1 MLKEKSTSI
10 SHRGFR
16 RLADAEFNLTLVKSF
31 VKIQHQGKKY
41 QSNQVKSLHFGEFI
55 SLSDTYTGYRF
66 DSQMLKGWGCCS
78 LRMGL
83 LLLLH
88 ICSAHLGSG
97 PRYLGFL
104 RNLPLMQRYFCAVY
118 DYVEKAD
125 LSKGYQNPKTK
136 LG

>member
-66 DSQMLKGWGCCS
+66 DSQMLKEWGCCS
-78 LRMGL
+78 LRMGPPFVAAHMFCTSRVWSKIFGL
-83 LLLLH
+83 LKEF
-88 ICSAHLGSG
+88 A
-97 PRYLGFL
+97 Y
-104 RNLPLMQRYFCAVY
+104 
-118 DYVEKAD
+118 
-125 LSKGYQNPKTK
+125 
-136 LG
+136 